1 MIKRKPIQTLIRIC
15 GTLLIVAGITYVYF
29 FIFNE
34 ANSITIAMTFLLA
47 TLGIATA
54 WGLLEAIVASVAG
67 AVCFNFFFLP
77 PLFTFYL
84 ADPQNWVALFA
95 FLITAVVASQLST
108 SVKQRA
114 FEATRQ
120 REEME
125 RLYELSRALMLVD
138 ERSATAGQISQRIA
152 QAFEVDGV
160 AVFDRVTDQVYRT
173 GAIDLPI
180 SDIKL
185 RDAALQNTASYDA
198 AANLSVLPLS
208 LGHEPVGSL
217 AIYGGSMSDT
227 ALQAIG
233 NLAAIAMERELAEAT
248 TRRMEA
254 ARQNEAMKSMLLDAL
269 AHEFKTPLTSIKA
282 AASSILDE
290 GPPAQKELIT
300 VIEEETDRLDSLVS
314 ETIQMA
320 QIEAGDFRLERRSH
334 QVGDLITAALQKLR
348 IFLEDRQ
355 VQVETEGD
363 LPEVMADAELI
374 GLTIRQLLTNA
385 LKYANPESPIVI
397 RAQAAEGVVKISVK
411 DFGPGISP
419 KDQKRIFEKYYRVKD
434 NTDRIPG
441 TGMGLAIA
449 RKIIEAH
456 GGKIWVE
463 SVLGQGSEFHFT
475 LPVIEK
481 TAGEK
486 A

>member
-1 MIKRKPIQTLIRIC
+1 
-15 GTLLIVAGITYVYF
+15 
-29 FIFNE
+29 
-34 ANSITIAMTFLLA
+34 
-47 TLGIATA
+47 
-54 WGLLEAIVASVAG
+54 
-67 AVCFNFFFLP
+67 VCFNFFFLP

-114 FEATRQ
+114 FEATRR

-152 QAFEVDGV
+152 QAFDVDGV

-180 SDIKL
+180 SDTKL
-185 RDAALQNTASYDA
+185 QDAALQNTASYDA
-198 AANLSVLPLS
+198 EMNLSVLPLS
-208 LGHEPVGSL
+208 LGHEPVGSM
-217 AIYGGSMSDT
+217 AIYGGSISDT
-227 ALQAIG
+227 ALHAIG
-233 NLAAIAMERELAEAT
+233 NLAAIVMERELAEAAA
-248 TRRMEA
+248 RRMEA
-254 ARQNEAMKSMLLDAL
+254 ARENEAMKSMLLDAL

-300 VIEEETDRLDSLVS
+300 IIEEETDRLDSLVS
-314 ETIQMA
+314 ETIRMA
-320 QIEAGDFRLERRSH
+320 QIEAGDFHLERRP
-334 QVGDLITAALQKLR
+334 QRVGDLISAALQKLR
-348 IFLEDRQ
+348 ILLEDRQ
-355 VQVETEGD
+355 VQVETEGN

-385 LKYANPESPIVI
+385 LKYANPESPITI

-449 RKIIEAH
+449 RNIIEAH

-481 TAGEK
+481 MAGEK